1 MITYKVEISS
11 SVISATEESQ
21 VTSGDAEL
29 DEDDD
34 LLRGEKRLFERSL
47 SEVFFTFTTKF
58 AYVL

>member
-1 MITYKVEISS
+1 MF